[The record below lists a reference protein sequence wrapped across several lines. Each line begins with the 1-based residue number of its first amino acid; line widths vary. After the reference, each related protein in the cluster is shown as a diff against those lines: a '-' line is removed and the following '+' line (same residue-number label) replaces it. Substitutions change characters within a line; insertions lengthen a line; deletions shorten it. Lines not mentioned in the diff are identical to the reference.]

1 MADTEALADLLAER
15 DRLRAALDDA
25 DSDAHR
31 LALELECLLL
41 DRDIPVSA
49 TSRWWE
55 SSHEALTLHRQ
66 RLNALQALAA
76 APVQAVPEAEL
87 EALRKDAERYR
98 WLRDG
103 QNWPAVFGG
112 HDEPEPL
119 RGAHLDAAIDAEL
132 ALHNAQVSGPTGRS
146 NL

>member
-1 MADTEALADLLAER
+1 MANDQE
-15 DRLRAALDDA
+15 RAAFEA
-25 DSDAHR
+25 WARRARGFSDR
-31 LALELECLLL
+31 YLAQQPDGYENE
-41 DRDIPVSA
+41 VV
-49 TSRWWE
+49 
-55 SSHEALTLHRQ
+55 EASWVGWQAGR
-66 RLNALQALAA
+66 AALAA

-132 ALHNAQVSGPTGRS
+132 ALHNAKLTGEAERS
-146 NL
+146 EL